1 MKVFLRT
8 TILPYLAYFV
18 IKFIYFTNKKVF
30 HHPKL
35 VDGEAYIFVAW
46 HGDLVCQPMNY
57 FKNRPNGT
65 IKTLISQ
72 SKDGEII
79 SRIYSLFGGGSIR
92 GSSSKGA
99 TKALISTIREIKS
112 GVDIAITPDGPRGPM
127 HTVADGVIAIA
138 KKSGARIVVLNSKP
152 KSYWQFNSW
161 DKFKVPKPFT
171 TINILFGEPMLIPAE
186 STPEQLEIYRASVTA
201 AMKKL
206 EADFK

>member
-8 TILPYLAYFV
+8 KILPYLAYFV

-57 FKNRPNGT
+57 FRNRPNGT

-161 DKFKVPKPFT
+161 DKFFLPKPFGRIDFFMSEPFDVSDLEFEEARSFIKNKMM
-171 TINILFGEPMLIPAE
+171 INAI
-186 STPEQLEIYRASVTA
+186 S
-201 AMKKL
+201 
-206 EADFK
+206 

>member
-1 MKVFLRT
+1 
-8 TILPYLAYFV
+8 
-18 IKFIYFTNKKVF
+18 
-30 HHPKL
+30 
-35 VDGEAYIFVAW
+35 
-46 HGDLVCQPMNY
+46 MNY

-161 DKFKVPKPFT
+161 DKFFLPKPFGRIDFFMSEPFDVSDLEFEEARSFIKNKMM
-171 TINILFGEPMLIPAE
+171 INAI
-186 STPEQLEIYRASVTA
+186 S
-201 AMKKL
+201 
-206 EADFK
+206 